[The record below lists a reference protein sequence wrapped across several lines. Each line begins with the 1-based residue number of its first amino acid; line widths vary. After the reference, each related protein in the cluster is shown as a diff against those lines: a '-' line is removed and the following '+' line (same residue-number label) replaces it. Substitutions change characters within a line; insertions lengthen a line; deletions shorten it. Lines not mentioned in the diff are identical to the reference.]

1 MNVKGGYV
9 VREDDNNEIGHYLA
23 SLRRI
28 TIFFAMIIAVPV
40 ILWTITAFIRYQV
53 ELPKVSTF
61 LNPLAAASTNAPEG
75 SSFVEQP
82 PDAPPSPP
90 SVAQT
95 TDTSSA
101 PAAISNSPTPTVA
114 KGALDLPPPF
124 ATNDVATEGATGAM
138 RPAAATEAASE
149 VLSTSAPLSGQ
160 IPLPRPRPVHTAD
173 RMPPP
178 APRPRSRPA
187 VGDFGAQQKTTTDS
201 PPVPPQQR

>member
-28 TIFFAMIIAVPV
+28 TILFAMIIAVPV

-61 LNPLAAASTNAPEG
+61 LNPLAAAPTNAPEPEQTEKAAPEG

-82 PDAPPSPP
+82 PD
-90 SVAQT
+90 
-95 TDTSSA
+95 
-101 PAAISNSPTPTVA
+101 AAISNSPTPTVA
-114 KGALDLPPPF
+114 KGAHDLPSPL

-149 VLSTSAPLSGQ
+149 VLSTSVPLPGP

-173 RMPPP
+173 RMPSP
-178 APRPRSRPA
+178 APRPGPRPA
-187 VGDFGAQQKTTTDS
+187 AGDFGAQQKTTTDS
-201 PPVPPQQR
+201 PSVPPQQR